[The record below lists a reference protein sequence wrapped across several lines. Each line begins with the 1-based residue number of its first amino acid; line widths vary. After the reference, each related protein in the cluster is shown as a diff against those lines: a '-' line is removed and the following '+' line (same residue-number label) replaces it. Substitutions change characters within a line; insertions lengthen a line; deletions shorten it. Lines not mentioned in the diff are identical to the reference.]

1 MPDNCVTL
9 SSALP
14 TCTLLEHTPPLL
26 CIDKTGQRPSHCTL
40 FSKTLHS
47 HWLSQHTAP
56 WWENVWVSVPFIK
69 GGVSVCVLP
78 LPFTPLSS
86 YQWSS
91 SSLCP
96 APLIKIC
103 LQIIFSFLFHMWL
116 HGLVSTIPPHIKI
129 KITLSQIVG
138 FFNNLFY
145 LCRDAVFVLTKKC
158 SLGPRSQH
166 SVTSVS
172 AGPDRL
178 TSQYSKNSLKMSL
191 LN

>member
-1 MPDNCVTL
+1 MSPDY
-9 SSALP
+9 
-14 TCTLLEHTPPLL
+14 
-26 CIDKTGQRPSHCTL
+26 L
-40 FSKTLHS
+40 F
-47 HWLSQHTAP
+47 
-56 WWENVWVSVPFIK
+56 
-69 GGVSVCVLP
+69 
-78 LPFTPLSS
+78 
-86 YQWSS
+86 
-91 SSLCP
+91 
-96 APLIKIC
+96 
-103 LQIIFSFLFHMWL
+103 FSFSYVTPWF
-116 HGLVSTIPPHIKI
+116 GLTIPPYIKI